1 MLTLRTSIAKN
12 SIMLYIRMLITTGI
26 SVFTSRAVLEILGV
40 IDFGIYN
47 VVGGIVIVLGFV
59 NGSLAGASTR
69 FLTYAIGAG
78 DKDKERHTFWKQR
91 KDLRN
96 MAEMKKQTEFKLYK
110 RDSVFFDQNTAP
122 VNIAYAHE
130 VNDVAILPLGAIEQ
144 HGPHCPNGLDSFN
157 AICLAK
163 KVAEKSGATVL
174 PCPMYGGHPYMHMG
188 MPATIALN
196 YETNMALI
204 HDIIAGASN
213 VGYNKFILLVAH
225 GQDSSF
231 IPAVHKLGMEGY
243 FTVASTWYDF
253 LGDNKA
259 VLSDYMWHADE
270 AETSMALSLYG
281 DLVHMDL
288 AIDGGGTTLVDGKW
302 KKAPGET
309 SHPFQFYHFDG
320 TFALMEK
327 DDLDYGVIG
336 NPTKASK
343 EKGDALVEK
352 VVEGYSAFI
361 KDLLERHPVGINPL
375 GFRNPLGFNGFNGGA
390 YPTFDKDHD
399 EKGRPIYYNK

>member
-1 MLTLRTSIAKN
+1 M
-12 SIMLYIRMLITTGI
+12 
-26 SVFTSRAVLEILGV
+26 
-40 IDFGIYN
+40 
-47 VVGGIVIVLGFV
+47 
-59 NGSLAGASTR
+59 
-69 FLTYAIGAG
+69 
-78 DKDKERHTFWKQR
+78 
-91 KDLRN
+91 
-96 MAEMKKQTEFKLYK
+96 
-110 RDSVFFDQNTAP
+110 FFDQNTAP
-122 VNIAYAHE
+122 VNIAYAKE

-281 DLVHMDL
+281 NLVHMDL

-320 TFALMEK
+320 TFCS
-327 DDLDYGVIG
+327 DG
-336 NPTKASK
+336 
-343 EKGDALVEK
+343 
-352 VVEGYSAFI
+352 EGRSGLRR
-361 KDLLERHPVGINPL
+361 DRQSHQGQQ
-375 GFRNPLGFNGFNGGA
+375 G
-390 YPTFDKDHD
+390 
-399 EKGRPIYYNK
+399 KGRCTGGEGRGRLQRLHQRPAGKTSCWNQSSGLPESLGLQRLQRRSLSHIRQGSRREGPAYLLQQVI

>member
-1 MLTLRTSIAKN
+1 
-12 SIMLYIRMLITTGI
+12 
-26 SVFTSRAVLEILGV
+26 
-40 IDFGIYN
+40 
-47 VVGGIVIVLGFV
+47 
-59 NGSLAGASTR
+59 
-69 FLTYAIGAG
+69 
-78 DKDKERHTFWKQR
+78 
-91 KDLRN
+91 

-188 MPATIALN
+188 IPATIALN

-361 KDLLERHPVGINPL
+361 KDLLEKHPVGINPL

>member
-1 MLTLRTSIAKN
+1 MERTQCQHLGQNVAEDIEAALSILFHLADLLDRLLHALGYLFFDVPD
-12 SIMLYIRMLITTGI
+12 I
-26 SVFTSRAVLEILGV
+26 IL
-40 IDFGIYN
+40 
-47 VVGGIVIVLGFV
+47 
-59 NGSLAGASTR
+59 NGQQVRRLAGNGPAR
-69 FLTYAIGAG
+69 P
-78 DKDKERHTFWKQR
+78 
-91 KDLRN
+91 
-96 MAEMKKQTEFKLYK
+96 
-110 RDSVFFDQNTAP
+110 QNRRSA
-122 VNIAYAHE
+122 
-130 VNDVAILPLGAIEQ
+130 
-144 HGPHCPNGLDSFN
+144 
-157 AICLAK
+157 
-163 KVAEKSGATVL
+163 
-174 PCPMYGGHPYMHMG
+174 
-188 MPATIALN
+188 
-196 YETNMALI
+196 
-204 HDIIAGASN
+204 
-213 VGYNKFILLVAH
+213 
-225 GQDSSF
+225 
-231 IPAVHKLGMEGY
+231 EGY
-243 FTVASTWYDF
+243 FVLASTWYDF
-253 LGDNKA
+253 LRDNKN
-259 VLSDYMWHADE
+259 VLEDFMWHADE